1 VPTEPSTGHVRGA
14 PDWTEV
20 EGWQPPDETDNTTT
34 ATATTG
40 TTADS
45 SSPAAATSAAA
56 NTAATGG
63 GAAAGLPRELPH
75 IVSGFVS
82 IFVVYAALAA
92 ALSWGLGDNNSSS
105 SSSSNNSSSSSSSIK
120 PKSSVERRPA
130 AVLDDCIQ
138 PLPPSYFSHPAAPA
152 TAATVPAVNAAA
164 TKAEAS
170 SDSSS
175 GSATEDTPSTDQ
187 EPYPQRPTQQQKH
200 PQYWHGR
207 GESRFISDTPLA
219 FEKDA
224 HTGYWVQQSLLAAE
238 DAAFRTGSVPYSSF
252 AKLLSVKKRREA
264 EAAAAKQ
271 SGSGQQD
278 KEPLLSSGE
287 VEVPRIIYI
296 HVCTPSLH
304 FIGA

>member
-1 VPTEPSTGHVRGA
+1 
-14 PDWTEV
+14 
-20 EGWQPPDETDNTTT
+20 
-34 ATATTG
+34 
-40 TTADS
+40 
-45 SSPAAATSAAA
+45 
-56 NTAATGG
+56 
-63 GAAAGLPRELPH
+63 
-75 IVSGFVS
+75 
-82 IFVVYAALAA
+82 
-92 ALSWGLGDNNSSS
+92 
-105 SSSSNNSSSSSSSIK
+105 
-120 PKSSVERRPA
+120 
-130 AVLDDCIQ
+130 VLDDCIQ

-175 GSATEDTPSTDQ
+175 GSATKDTPTTAR

-224 HTGYWVQQSLLAAE
+224 KTGYWVQQSLLAAE

-252 AKLLSVKKRREA
+252 AKLLSAKKRREA

-271 SGSGQQD
+271 KATASGSGQQE

-287 VEVPRIIYI
+287 VEVPLIICFYMCTYCI
-296 HVCTPSLH
+296 HMLLYVHLLCNSLVH
-304 FIGA
+304 VYCCYQRLSLSPLLLFLFFYHLKSLPLLC